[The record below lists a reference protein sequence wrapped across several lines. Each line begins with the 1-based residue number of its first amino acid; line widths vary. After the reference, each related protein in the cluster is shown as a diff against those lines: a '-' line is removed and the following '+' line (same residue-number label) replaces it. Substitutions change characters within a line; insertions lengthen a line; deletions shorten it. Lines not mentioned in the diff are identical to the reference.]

1 MFRIVHKKL
10 QRSAN
15 RRNVLF
21 NRYDRHYNNAI
32 LLQLSNFYQKKNNK
46 VITYNAFDI
55 LQKSFLSTD
64 NRGGGGGASS
74 TTTKSSVSD
83 DSAGDAGRFVSEDH
97 WRSRDWAPSAP
108 TTSLADS
115 VRPSSNWIPAPAL
128 QPCTRTPSITVTLL
142 SASSVNKARTIDRF
156 STMVP
161 RVSA

>member
-64 NRGGGGGASS
+64 NRGGGGGTKGPNKGNRGGQGRRGPNQRVPNNPGQNRGKKKGGGSGENFGSS
-74 TTTKSSVSD
+74 GGKGGCV
-83 DSAGDAGRFVSEDH
+83 
-97 WRSRDWAPSAP
+97 
-108 TTSLADS
+108 
-115 VRPSSNWIPAPAL
+115 AL
-128 QPCTRTPSITVTLL
+128 KGGS
-142 SASSVNKARTIDRF
+142 
-156 STMVP
+156 
-161 RVSA
+161 

>member
-10 QRSAN
+10 QRSAY

-64 NRGGGGGASS
+64 NRGGGGG
-74 TTTKSSVSD
+74 TK
-83 DSAGDAGRFVSEDH
+83 GPNKGNRGGQGRRGPNQRVPNNPGQNRGKKKGGGKLIVKEVFKKIKKSKIK
-97 WRSRDWAPSAP
+97 SQKFS
-108 TTSLADS
+108 
-115 VRPSSNWIPAPAL
+115 IPEPY
-128 QPCTRTPSITVTLL
+128 
-142 SASSVNKARTIDRF
+142 
-156 STMVP
+156 
-161 RVSA
+161 